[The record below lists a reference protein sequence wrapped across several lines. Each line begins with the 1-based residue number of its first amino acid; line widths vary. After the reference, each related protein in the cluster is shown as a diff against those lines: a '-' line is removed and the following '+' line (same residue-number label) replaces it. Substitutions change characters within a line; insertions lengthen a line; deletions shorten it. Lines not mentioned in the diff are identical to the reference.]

1 MDFNILSRVDNIL
14 SIKTAVET
22 INNLGIPKKDKLT
35 YVFFKQFSKEW
46 NVRRTLG
53 NEEDFLKFIDNFNN
67 DIYKDIERVDSLK
80 NAAELVKNFSEDR
93 AITIKNGERRRP
105 LSAVSKIFHFYNP
118 THFYVYDRYASKAL
132 NYSGGVDGIYEFF
145 KKFDDALKMNDEFIM
160 KSISDYVEINGSTGL
175 NNEDIE
181 ILKIRFLDVSL
192 MKISGRN
199 M

>member
-1 MDFNILSRVDNIL
+1 MNFNILSRVDNIC

-22 INNLGIPKKDKLT
+22 INNLGIPKEDKLT
-35 YVFFKQFSKEW
+35 YDFFKKFSKEW

-53 NEEDFLKFIDNFNN
+53 KEEDLLKFIDSFNN
-67 DIYKDIERVDSLK
+67 EIYKDIKKVNSLK
-80 NAAELVKNFSEDR
+80 NAADLVRSFSENR
-93 AITIKNGERRRP
+93 AVTIKDGKRRRP

-118 THFYVYDRYASKAL
+118 THFYVYDRYASQAL
-132 NYSGGVDGIYEFF
+132 SYNGGVDDIYEFF
-145 KKFDDALKMNDEFIM
+145 KKFDDTLKMHDEFIM
-160 KSISDYVEINGSTGL
+160 KSISDYIEINGSIGI
-175 NNEDIE
+175 NNKDIE

>member
-1 MDFNILSRVDNIL
+1 MNFNILSRVDNIC
-14 SIKTAVET
+14 SINTAVAT
-22 INNLGIPKKDKLT
+22 INNLGIPKEDKLT
-35 YVFFKQFSKEW
+35 YNFFKKFSKEW

-53 NEEDFLKFIDNFNN
+53 KEEDFRKFIDDFNN
-67 DIYKDIERVDSLK
+67 DIYKDIKKVDSLK
-80 NAAELVKNFSEDR
+80 SASELVRKFSEDR

-118 THFYVYDRYASKAL
+118 THFYVYDNYASQAL
-132 NYSGGVDGIYEFF
+132 NYSGGVDNIYEFF
-145 KKFDDALKMNDEFIM
+145 KKFDDALKIHDEFLT
-160 KSISDYVEINGSTGL
+160 KSISDYREINGSIGI
-175 NNEDIE
+175 NNEDIG

>member
-1 MDFNILSRVDNIL
+1 MNFNILSRVDNIF

-22 INNLGIPKKDKLT
+22 INNLGIPKEDELS
-35 YVFFKQFSKEW
+35 YDFFKKFSKEW

-53 NEEDFLKFIDNFNN
+53 KEEDFLKFIDSFNN
-67 DIYKDIERVDSLK
+67 DIYKDIKKVDSLK
-80 NAAELVKNFSEDR
+80 NAAELVRSFSENR
-93 AITIKNGERRRP
+93 AVTIKNRERRRP

-118 THFYVYDRYASKAL
+118 THFYVYDRYASQAL
-132 NYSGGVDGIYEFF
+132 NYSGGVDDIYEFF
-145 KKFDDALKMNDEFIM
+145 KKFDDTLKMHDEFIM
-160 KSISDYVEINGSTGL
+160 KSISDYIEINGSIGI
-175 NNEDIE
+175 NNKDIE